1 VAGEFK
7 RAGFLEGEAIET
19 PPPIGHQT
27 QLRVAWWWRSAA
39 REWLGAELAMGRTM
53 TSQKTCRLGAPRLTI
68 APRRESQDPTVTF
81 GGLGLV
87 WAQADKPKCQVF
99 GQR

>member
-1 VAGEFK
+1 MLGNTGPARHS

-19 PPPIGHQT
+19 PPPIG
-27 QLRVAWWWRSAA
+27 
-39 REWLGAELAMGRTM
+39 
-53 TSQKTCRLGAPRLTI
+53 
-68 APRRESQDPTVTF
+68 RESQDPTVTF

-87 WAQADKPKCQVF
+87 PAQDDKPKCQVF